1 LIYIDTV
8 KDNSRVTFTKRTT
21 VGFSLARRATLEF
34 MQTAY
39 IGMGANIPSPAGPPE
54 ATLAAAANRLGSI
67 GRVVCRSSLYSTAP
81 VGFADQPRFVN
92 AAIALETDLSPA
104 SLLAALLRIEREF
117 GRDRSAGILF
127 GPRTLDLDILL
138 LGSLVLHEFDLDIP
152 HPRLAERAFV
162 LIPLH
167 EIASKVMV
175 VSRQRTVKQLLQD
188 LRSGLPTESN
198 EVIPLSSDLW
208 RAGPCGDGDV
218 SPLRPGVADPG
229 PTRSSSADPDR

>member
-1 LIYIDTV
+1 
-8 KDNSRVTFTKRTT
+8 
-21 VGFSLARRATLEF
+21 

-54 ATLAAAANRLGSI
+54 ATLAAAASRLGSI

-92 AAIALETDLSPA
+92 AVIALETGLSPA

-117 GRDRSAGILF
+117 GRDRSAGIPN

-138 LGSLVLHEFDLDIP
+138 LGTLVLHESDLDIP

-175 VSRQRTVKQLLQD
+175 VSRQRTVTQLLQD
-188 LRSGLPTESN
+188 LRSGRPAESN

-208 RAGPCGDGDV
+208 RAGPCGDGDA
-218 SPLRPGVADPG
+218 SPLRPGLPDSGLADPG
-229 PTRSSSADPDR
+229 RSDPDR